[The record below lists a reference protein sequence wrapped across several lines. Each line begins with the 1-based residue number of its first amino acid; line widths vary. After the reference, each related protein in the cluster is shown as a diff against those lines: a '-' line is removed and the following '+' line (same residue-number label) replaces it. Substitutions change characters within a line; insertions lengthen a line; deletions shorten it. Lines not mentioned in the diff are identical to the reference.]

1 MVNMLVPHLTAID
14 DAVAAKV
21 EDALARYMEARR
33 TGLLGRVPGFRTA
46 VDALVDFVLGGGK
59 RIRPTFAWWGWRGAG
74 GEASGGRAD
83 AVLAAVSSLEFLQA
97 CALIHDDIMDSS
109 AIRRGKPTLHVAF
122 AGTHREHGW
131 LGESDQFGTSA
142 AILIGDLAMTWAED
156 MFASAGLTP
165 RMVTEARE
173 PWQAMRSEVLAG
185 QYLDVLAQARG
196 DESTATAEAVAEMKT
211 AAYTVERPLH
221 LGVALAGA
229 DPHTIEAIR
238 RFGADIGVAF
248 QLRDDLL
255 GVYGD
260 TRATGK
266 PAGDDLR
273 EGKRTLLVALGLAHA
288 EPADAETLRAALG
301 DSALTEATIERVRAI
316 LVESGAVAAVEQ
328 RITTLTAS
336 AMAALA
342 DARLAEPAA
351 TRLAELAVAATSRDR

>member
-1 MVNMLVPHLTAID
+1 MLVPSPLTAID
-14 DAVAAKV
+14 AAVPACVENALAKYM
-21 EDALARYMEARR
+21 ESRRGALLGRAPGFLPAIDALA
-33 TGLLGRVPGFRTA
+33 G
-46 VDALVDFVLGGGK
+46 FVLSGGK

-74 GEASGGRAD
+74 GEAGGPQAD

-109 AIRRGKPTLHVAF
+109 DMRRGNPTVHVAF
-122 AGTHREHGW
+122 AETHRGNGW
-131 LGESDQFGTSA
+131 LGDAEQFGASA

-156 MFASAGLTP
+156 MFSSAGLTEAMLA
-165 RMVTEARE
+165 RARE

-185 QYLDVLAQARG
+185 QYLDVLAQAAG

-221 LGVALAGA
+221 LGAALAGA
-229 DPHTIEAIR
+229 EAHTMSAVR

-273 EGKRTLLVALGLAHA
+273 EGKRTLLVALGMANA
-288 EPADAETLRAALG
+288 EPADAEVLRGALG
-301 DSALTEATIERVRAI
+301 DPALTEQTIERIRAM
-316 LVESGAVAAVEQ
+316 LVDAGAVAAVEQ
-328 RITTLTAS
+328 RITALTTS

-342 DARLAEPAA
+342 DAHLTEPAA
-351 TRLAELAVAATSRDR
+351 ARLAELAVAATSRDR